1 MVSTRQRAHVD
12 KRVEFTCI
20 TNSHQQTYK
29 GVTLNIHAAIRLA
42 FVLGTRFGL
51 AQPTVAGDFMARW
64 IADHT
69 LDTNTE
75 ELAARHQRAM
85 LACVFPLQYTSDEYD
100 NMEGDEDDE

>member
-1 MVSTRQRAHVD
+1 
-12 KRVEFTCI
+12 
-20 TNSHQQTYK
+20 
-29 GVTLNIHAAIRLA
+29 
-42 FVLGTRFGL
+42 
-51 AQPTVAGDFMARW
+51 MARW